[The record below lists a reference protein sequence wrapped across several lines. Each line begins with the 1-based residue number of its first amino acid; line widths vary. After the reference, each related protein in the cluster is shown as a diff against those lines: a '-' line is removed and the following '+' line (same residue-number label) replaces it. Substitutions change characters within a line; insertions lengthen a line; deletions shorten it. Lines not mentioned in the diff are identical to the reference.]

1 MINKTSYSLFND
13 EIWLICEQLCT
24 AALDVCK
31 FDVAEQCLSKLKQN
45 FPNSIRVMKLEAMRL
60 EAIGDLEQAG
70 KIYDELIKREPTLA
84 GLLTIC
90 IDFL

>member
-1 MINKTSYSLFND
+1 
-13 EIWLICEQLCT
+13 
-24 AALDVCK
+24 
-31 FDVAEQCLSKLKQN
+31 
-45 FPNSIRVMKLEAMRL
+45 MKLEAMRL

-84 GLLTIC
+84 GLLTVC